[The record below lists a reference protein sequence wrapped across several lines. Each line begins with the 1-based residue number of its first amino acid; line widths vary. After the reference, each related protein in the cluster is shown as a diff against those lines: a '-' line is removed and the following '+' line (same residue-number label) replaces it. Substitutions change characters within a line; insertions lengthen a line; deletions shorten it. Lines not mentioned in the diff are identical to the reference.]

1 MKSFA
6 ASLLLALVAL
16 SASTASAASVVAVTQ
31 STKLVGYSAG
41 FAGSPNAPLPPAQ
54 YRLQGLFRAA
64 AALEVGANFTDVTL
78 HNMEQK
84 TGFAQFDVRVATPA
98 GPKVALRKAKMAQ
111 AGFGVA
117 MTSAFDKAVRAQ
129 GLTPA
134 VGMAVTVQ
142 PPSEVA
148 VTPPPTPAPPP
159 APKARKPYKPSAS
172 VKKLHGYVGTS
183 NEKFNYK
190 KTKDGVLAVTF
201 TGVALAVLALLSYY
215 LFLFMQRCCGCLPK
229 PLKCCYKAQCGKDH
243 HGPTKAFQILLFL
256 LVGGLMCGSI
266 KGRNSFHKASDTIGK
281 ALSGVGTSF
290 DVMHGAA
297 TDMGTTQ
304 VKNYNDATALLTTNS
319 GSSSSPSYYACPF
332 NGENYTPGTNG
343 KGAWNSAM
351 HSVVTPIKAELSA
364 PIGLIGTAATEM
376 TKLLKGQGKS
386 MRDIAKFFKDDMKKA
401 IDMGVGAT
409 VAFAVFVALF
419 GVLGTMCLTSN
430 SGKQAKGFCCNLST
444 LLIFLCNFFGFIFL
458 ILLIV
463 FIAIELSAS
472 TFLSDVCF
480 ITPESAILTMMKEE
494 GKVEA
499 SQMELLNYYMTCQG
513 NNTLADKLGSATDN
527 IAKLQTKLTDVS
539 MCDAKLFQDTLPM
552 TLNSAGVLLSQLSCP
567 HINGL
572 FKQFTQ
578 DAVCTHLVDGLYFLW
593 TVQAASGVLLLVA
606 LYSMALVQ
614 QSFYAE
620 ATTGKVQPELAAPAD
635 GQYYDGDGA
644 DYAVAGAVVQQQQ
657 VEMVPMGGGE
667 TATEASEVGPP
678 QPELKNGGSAE
689 AEADNQVAGAVAA
702 TVAATAP
709 AYDAEPM
716 QDEAVDAMANANA
729 EGDE

>member
-1 MKSFA
+1 MKSVA
-6 ASLLLALVAL
+6 ASLLLLAAL

-31 STKLVGYSAG
+31 STKLMGYSAG
-41 FAGSPNAPLPPAQ
+41 FAGSPNAPLPPAV

-64 AALEVGANFTDVTL
+64 LALEVGANFTDVTL

-84 TGFAQFDVRVATPA
+84 SGFARFDVRVATPA
-98 GPKVALRKAKMAQ
+98 AKVASRKAKMAE
-111 AGFGVA
+111 AGFGAA
-117 MTSAFDKAVRAQ
+117 MKIAFNKAVGAQ
-129 GLTPA
+129 GLTA
-134 VGMAVTVQ
+134 ATGMAVTVQ
-142 PPSEVA
+142 SPSEVA
-148 VTPPPTPAPPP
+148 VTAPPTPAPPP

-183 NEKFNYK
+183 DENFNYK
-190 KTKDGVLAVTF
+190 KTKDGVIKVTG

-229 PLKCCYKAQCGKDH
+229 PLACCYKAQCGKNH

-266 KGRNSFHKASDTIGK
+266 KGRDSFHKASDTIGK
-281 ALSGVGTSF
+281 ALSGAGTSF
-290 DVMHGAA
+290 DVMYGAA
-297 TDMGTTQ
+297 KDMGTTQ

-319 GSSSSPSYYACPF
+319 GSSSSPTYYACPF
-332 NGENYTPGTNG
+332 SGEGYPGVNG
-343 KGAWNSAM
+343 KNTWDSAM
-351 HSVVTPIKAELSA
+351 HNVVTPIKASLSA
-364 PIGLIGTAATEM
+364 PITNIGNAATSM
-376 TKLLKGQGKS
+376 RALLHGQGKS
-386 MRDIAKFFKDDMKKA
+386 MRDIAKFFKNDMKSG
-401 IDMGVGAT
+401 IDLGVGAT
-409 VAFAVFVALF
+409 VAFAVFVSLF
-419 GVLGTMCLTSN
+419 GVLGTLCLTSN
-430 SGKQAKGFCCNLST
+430 SGKQAKGCCCNLST

-463 FIAIELSAS
+463 FIAVELGVS

-527 IAKLQTKLTDVS
+527 IAKLQTKLADVS

-620 ATTGKVQPELAAPAD
+620 TTSGKVQPELAGPAD
-635 GQYYDGDGA
+635 GQYYGGDGA

-657 VEMVPMGGGE
+657 QVGMVEMVPMGGGE
-667 TATEASEVGPP
+667 TAAEASEVGPP
-678 QPELKNGGSAE
+678 QPELENGGSAE
-689 AEADNQVAGAVAA
+689 TPANENQE
-702 TVAATAP
+702 AATAP
-709 AYDAEPM
+709 AYDAEPV
-716 QDEAVDAMANANA
+716 QDEAVDAMADANA
-729 EGDE
+729 GGSESDE